1 MPVRAPVCCST
12 SGVQIQ
18 SVQQLGIADSDTVYQ
33 ELDENKRI
41 SCHTNDAGRDCSLTE
56 ESCLGRIIQNECAGK
71 GLLLSTAF
79 SEQSPGSET
88 STSASKQLRRQYF
101 MLSDAFVGCVT
112 TQSRN

>member
-12 SGVQIQ
+12 SAIQIQ
-18 SVQQLGIADSDTVYQ
+18 SVQQLGITDSDTVYQ

-41 SCHTNDAGRDCSLTE
+41 SCHTNDAGRDFSLTA
-56 ESCLGRIIQNECAGK
+56 ESCLRRIIQNECAGK
-71 GLLLSTAF
+71 GILLSTAF

-88 STSASKQLRRQYF
+88 STWASKPQRHQYF

-112 TQSRN
+112 TKSRN